1 MTLQQRRS
9 GDGITWGAPELVTLP
24 LPGRVPWHWDVQ
36 YVAAKSEYWALVAA
50 YPEGTTCSRTAV
62 YFARSADGTT
72 WRVAPTPLLAPGE
85 FDPLRDVVYRSSFH
99 YHDGSDAVSVWFSGA
114 RLEGN
119 AFRYAVASARYPYA
133 DLLRRVTGS
142 SPIIL
147 EREGSTGV
155 SPELQA
161 ARTQFEHEFP

>member
-1 MTLQQRRS
+1 
-9 GDGITWGAPELVTLP
+9 
-24 LPGRVPWHWDVQ
+24 
-36 YVAAKSEYWALVAA
+36 
-50 YPEGTTCSRTAV
+50 V
-62 YFARSADGTT
+62 YFARSADGTA
-72 WRVAPTPLLAPGE
+72 WNVSPTPLLGPGE

-99 YHDGSDAVSVWFSGA
+99 YHEGSDAVSVWFSGA

-133 DLLRRVTGS
+133 ELLRRVGGA

-147 EREGSTGV
+147 DQGGSRGA

-161 ARTQFEHEFP
+161 ARSQFESAFP

>member
-1 MTLQQRRS
+1 
-9 GDGITWGAPELVTLP
+9 
-24 LPGRVPWHWDVQ
+24 VQ
-36 YVAAKSEYWALVAA
+36 YIASKREYWALVAA

-72 WRVAPTPLLAPGE
+72 WTASPTPLLAPGQFE
-85 FDPLRDVVYRSSFH
+85 PLWDVVYRSSFH

-133 DLLRRVTGS
+133 ELLRRVGGTSAAILDRDGS
-142 SPIIL
+142 SAA
-147 EREGSTGV
+147 
-155 SPELQA
+155 SPELQV
-161 ARTQFEHEFP
+161 ARSQFEGAFP